1 MIARLPFAAPFIYSP
16 RGSSDIAQKSR
27 RLRDLI
33 KAADPRLLERV
44 GAVTAH
50 LSAGGSFPG
59 FFGPDVTLVPIPG
72 SAPRRDATALWVA
85 ERIAEE
91 LRKAG
96 LGGAVWT
103 TVRRTVVVPKSA
115 WAAPGGRPTVAV
127 HVGSLEMIDRVPP
140 TGQLVLV
147 DDVVTK
153 GRTLLA
159 AATVL
164 ADALP
169 GVEIRA
175 FAALRT
181 MGLVPDIAT
190 YTDPVVGEIVWTG
203 ADADRQP

>member
-1 MIARLPFAAPFIYSP
+1 LIPRLPFAAPFAYSP
-16 RGSSDIAQKSR
+16 RGTSEIAQKSR

-33 KAADPRLLERV
+33 KAGDPRLLERLAAV
-44 GAVTAH
+44 AAEMVTADR
-50 LSAGGSFPG
+50 FPE
-59 FFGPDVTLVPIPG
+59 FFGPDVTLVPVPG
-72 SAPRRDATALWVA
+72 SAPRREAGGLWVA
-85 ERIAEE
+85 ERIAVE

-96 LGGAVWT
+96 LGGVVWPT
-103 TVRRTVVVPKSA
+103 LRRTVVVPKSA
-115 WAAPGGRPTVAV
+115 WAAPGERPTVAV
-127 HVGSLEMIDRVPP
+127 HVGSLEMTDRVPP

-203 ADADRQP
+203 ADADRRP

>member
-1 MIARLPFAAPFIYSP
+1 MIPRLPFAAPFAYSP
-16 RGSSDIAQKSR
+16 RGTSEIAQKSQ

-33 KAADPRLLERV
+33 KAGDPRLLERLA
-44 GAVTAH
+44 AVTAEMV
-50 LSAGGSFPG
+50 AADRFPE
-59 FFGPDVTLVPIPG
+59 FFGPNVTLVPVPG
-72 SAPRRDATALWVA
+72 SAPRREANSLWVA
-85 ERIAEE
+85 ERIAAE
-91 LRKAG
+91 LRNVG
-96 LGGAVWT
+96 LGATVWPT
-103 TVRRTVVVPKSA
+103 LQRTVVVPKSA
-115 WAAPGGRPTVAV
+115 WAARGERPTVAV
-127 HVGSLEMIDRVPP
+127 HVGSLEMTDRVPP

-153 GRTLLA
+153 GRTMLA

-203 ADADRQP
+203 MDAQRRP

>member
-1 MIARLPFAAPFIYSP
+1 M
-16 RGSSDIAQKSR
+16 
-27 RLRDLI
+27 RDLI
-33 KAADPRLLERV
+33 KAADPRLLAQV
-44 GAVTAH
+44 AVVTAK
-50 LSAGGSFPG
+50 LSASGSFPS
-59 FFGPDVTLVPIPG
+59 FFGPDVTLVPVPG

-103 TVRRTVVVPKSA
+103 TLRRTVVVRKSA
-115 WAAPGGRPTVAV
+115 WAAPGERPTVAV
-127 HVGSLEMIDRVPP
+127 HVGSLEMTDRVPP

-153 GRTLLA
+153 GRTMLA

-175 FAALRT
+175 FATLRT

-190 YTDPVVGEIVWTG
+190 YTDPVVGEILWTG
-203 ADADRQP
+203 ADADRRP